1 MKELIQNKPLQEH
14 IKETFSRMGKVVKK
28 QKTSFDFQ
36 EIGLITSVGKNIV
49 KANGLPNVKSGEIV
63 RFKKGQ
69 LGMVFN
75 LNPESVDIILLDES
89 TAIAS
94 GDEVVRTNRVM
105 SVPVGEMLL
114 GRIIDAA
121 GRPLDNKGAVRTTE
135 YAPIEQ
141 DAAPIMDRDPVN
153 TPLQTGLLVVDSLIP
168 VGRGQRE
175 LILGDRQTGKT
186 AIAIDT
192 VLNQKKGD
200 VICIYCAVGQQIS
213 SVARVISRLESSQA
227 MEYSIV
233 LVASGD
239 EAPGLNYIAPYAA
252 TSIGEYFMK
261 KGKDVLVIYDDLT
274 QHARAYRELSLLM
287 RRPPAREAFPG
298 DIFYIHSRLLE
309 RATHLKKEY
318 GGGSLTALPV
328 IETEAQ
334 NLSAYIPTNII
345 SITDG
350 QIYLSPQLFQGGILP
365 AVDVGK
371 SVSRVGGKTQ
381 LAAYRKVVGDLRLSY
396 SQFQELEIFARFGT
410 QLDENTKKTLTR
422 GRRIREILKQNQYA
436 PYSVLEQ
443 IIFLIAVSR
452 GLLDEVPI
460 SLIGE
465 FKQSVKEGIKDK
477 FSGITERINNNENL
491 SSDDEE
497 RLTDFIQEITD
508 SIVKDIDYADA
519 GDNPQEN

>member
-1 MKELIQNKPLQEH
+1 MKELTEEMSLQRQ
-14 IKETFSRMGKVVKK
+14 IKETFSRMEKVIQKK
-28 QKTSFDFQ
+28 EVPFHFQ
-36 EIGLITSVGKNIV
+36 EIGLIKSVGKNIV
-49 KANGLPNVKSGEIV
+49 KANGLPNVKFGEIV
-63 RFKKGQ
+63 HFKKGQ

-75 LNPESVDIILLDES
+75 LNPESVDIILLDDAKS
-89 TAIAS
+89 ITS
-94 GDEVVRTNRVM
+94 SNEVVRTNQVM
-105 SVPVGEMLL
+105 SVPVGDRLL
-114 GRIIDAA
+114 GRVIDAV
-121 GRPLDNKGAVRTTE
+121 GRPLDGKGAIGNTE
-135 YAPIEQ
+135 IAPIEQ
-141 DAAPIMDRDPVN
+141 DATAIMDRDPVN
-153 TPLQTGLLVVDSLIP
+153 MPLQTGLLVIDSLIP
-168 VGRGQRE
+168 IGRGQRE

-192 VLNQKKGD
+192 ILNQKNDD
-200 VICIYCAVGQQIS
+200 VICIYCAIGRQIS
-213 SVARVISRLESSQA
+213 SVARVISRLEQSKA
-227 MEYSIV
+227 MDYSIV
-233 LVASGD
+233 MVASGD
-239 EAPGLNYIAPYAA
+239 EAPGMNYIAPYAA

-318 GGGSLTALPV
+318 GGGSLTALPIV
-328 IETEAQ
+328 ETEAQ

-396 SQFQELEIFARFGT
+396 SQFQELEIFSRFGT
-410 QLDENTKKTLTR
+410 QLDENTKKALTR
-422 GRRIREILKQNQYA
+422 GRRIREILKQNQYD

-443 IIFLIAVSR
+443 IILLLAVSR
-452 GLLDEVPI
+452 GLLDNIPVNRI
-460 SLIGE
+460 NE
-465 FKQSVKEGIKDK
+465 FKKNIKDGVKEK
-477 FSGITERINNNENL
+477 FSGITERINNNKIL
-491 SSDDEE
+491 SSDDED
-497 RLTDFIQEITD
+497 RLTVFIQEKTD
-508 SIVKDIDYADA
+508 LIVEDNDYADA
-519 GDNPQEN
+519 GDDS